1 MKVRRSESG
10 FYVEPVGPGRRA
22 TARLRRACGAAHSR
36 AAVDPTETALNPL
49 ASSRQDFSP
58 PRSIETLRVRNLTQN
73 RRKIFHLN
81 CVPRQNSYHFSQ
93 VSGQAS
99 GVNLS
104 LILGPFLTL
113 LGVLCTR
120 FCTPALWL
128 IL

>member
-81 CVPRQNSYHFSQ
+81 CVPRQEPNFRKFH
-93 VSGQAS
+93 
-99 GVNLS
+99 S
-104 LILGPFLTL
+104 LKQFRYI
-113 LGVLCTR
+113 
-120 FCTPALWL
+120 
-128 IL
+128 